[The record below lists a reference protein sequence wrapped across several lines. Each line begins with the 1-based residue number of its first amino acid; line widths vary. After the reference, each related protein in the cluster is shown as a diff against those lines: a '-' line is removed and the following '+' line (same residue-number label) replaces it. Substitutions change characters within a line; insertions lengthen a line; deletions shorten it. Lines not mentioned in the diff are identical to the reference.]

1 MNQENAI
8 KTFLTGE
15 HHNTLFITLAD
26 DSCYFVPT
34 TSDMNPSVVDTLI
47 DGKGRFSVHLFDTLG
62 GAYLDTNYSHARI
75 MRTVYDGPV
84 ITETWDDRNYE
95 WIPA

>member
-15 HHNTLFITLAD
+15 HHNTLFVTLDD

-34 TSDMNPSVVDTLI
+34 TSDMNPSIVDTLI
-47 DGKGRFSVHLFDTLG
+47 DGNSRFSVYLFNSSGAPYLFD
-62 GAYLDTNYSHARI
+62 NYAHTRI